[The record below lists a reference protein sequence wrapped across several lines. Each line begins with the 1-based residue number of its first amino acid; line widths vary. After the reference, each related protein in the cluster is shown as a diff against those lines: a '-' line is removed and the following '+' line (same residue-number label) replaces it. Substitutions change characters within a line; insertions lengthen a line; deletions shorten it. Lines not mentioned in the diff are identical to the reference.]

1 MPSLRDGYAVL
12 PEFPSHFSEV
22 KEMRNGYEK
31 GRSSRVVNSNRSLEF
46 FTLILIIWHCN
57 QVKYIPCSISREFTP
72 ISIGPTYTG
81 RFSHF
86 IWCKSTKGSLKKMET
101 SQRIRDL
108 REDQNLSQKQVADIL
123 FIGQRTYSD
132 YETGRT
138 RIPIESLIKLALLY
152 NKSLD
157 YVSGASKVAAPF
169 PRK

>member
-1 MPSLRDGYAVL
+1 
-12 PEFPSHFSEV
+12 
-22 KEMRNGYEK
+22 
-31 GRSSRVVNSNRSLEF
+31 
-46 FTLILIIWHCN
+46 
-57 QVKYIPCSISREFTP
+57 
-72 ISIGPTYTG
+72 
-81 RFSHF
+81 
-86 IWCKSTKGSLKKMET
+86 MEN

-157 YVSGASKVAAPF
+157 YVSGASKVAVPF